1 MDELV
6 KELQKK
12 YIEDLTSSFE
22 LHKIFIFVTFL
33 VSFLKLIGNK
43 TGSIWLELINS
54 RVKDILDTTNG
65 PFSKTTIL
73 YVTICILLTY
83 FSGLIY
89 KSFKIRVFNF
99 FASKRNFDDY
109 VRALVNKS
117 DSEVTESQSLNLYLA
132 DDQKIRIEIRRKSL
146 LKIHSMSEI
155 LFSFLVVSIA
165 GIFRLNY
172 VDFGFGIFF
181 CILIFYLQK
190 KSCEYYISKIVP
202 LLVIESLLRKKDF
215 RFTEGFEEKIQP

>member
-22 LHKIFIFVTFL
+22 LHKIFVFVTFL
-33 VSFLKLIGNK
+33 VSFLKFIENK

-73 YVTICILLTY
+73 YIIICILLTY

-89 KSFKIRVFNF
+89 KFFKLRLFNF
-99 FASKRNFDDY
+99 FASKRNFDAY
-109 VRALVNKS
+109 VRTLINKS
-117 DSEVTESQSLNLYLA
+117 DGEVTESQSLNLYLA
-132 DDQKIRIEIRRKSL
+132 DDQKIKIEIRRKSL
-146 LKIHSMSEI
+146 ARIHSISEI

-165 GIFRLNY
+165 GIFKLNY
-172 VDFGFGIFF
+172 IDFGFGLFF
-181 CILIFYLQK
+181 CIMIFYLQK
-190 KSCEYYISKIVP
+190 KSCEYYISSIVP
-202 LLVIESLLRKKDF
+202 LLVIESLLRSKDF
-215 RFTEGFEEKIQP
+215 RFTEGFE